1 MSERHLSE
9 ISPRGNRIVGSH
21 VFILLIF
28 LIFIFSVPT
37 FGQQISAYS
46 DSWAD
51 DDGTIYSCGVTADS
65 ANSYGHTYWTS
76 TTLTS
81 PSGRTSSGWSSQDN
95 SYNAYTRVETSLPW
109 DWNDLG
115 DYSEQSQHSFYCPTY
130 GRTMSF
136 YMSTTGKSGYSHA
149 GYSLTGFTYYTCGY
163 DIVPNCNVRCGPPN
177 MTIVRFS
184 SCAGWQLRIQPW
196 YEVGGFTLC
205 SSGLAYSEDSPNG
218 APSCYDRTVY

>member
-9 ISPRGNRIVGSH
+9 ISPSGNRIVGSH

-51 DDGTIYSCGVTADS
+51 DDGTIYGCGVTADS
-65 ANSYGHTYWTS
+65 ANSYAHTYSTS

-115 DYSEQSQHSFYCPTY
+115 DYSEQSQHSFYCPMS
-130 GRTMSF
+130 GRTQSF
-136 YMSTTGKSGYSHA
+136 YMSTTRKAGSSHA
-149 GYSLTGFTYYTCGY
+149 GYSFTSQDLISCSYH
-163 DIVPNCNVRCGPPN
+163 IIPNCYIRCGPPDV
-177 MTIVRFS
+177 VRFQVS
-184 SCAGWQLRIQPW
+184 A
-196 YEVGGFTLC
+196 
-205 SSGLAYSEDSPNG
+205 
-218 APSCYDRTVY
+218 